1 MVKVKGKQTHKT
13 PGYLLV
19 LFRNANTEKQKPP
32 MKILKEYTFSGLRRN
47 KDLTV
52 DGVTNMLKLLDRI

>member
-13 PGYLLV
+13 PAYLLV